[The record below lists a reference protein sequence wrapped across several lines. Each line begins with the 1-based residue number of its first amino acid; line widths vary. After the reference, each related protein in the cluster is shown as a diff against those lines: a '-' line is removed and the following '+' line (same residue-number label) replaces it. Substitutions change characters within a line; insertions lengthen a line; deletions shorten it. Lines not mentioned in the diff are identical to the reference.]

1 MAGSTPSVNR
11 QASEFCVLY
20 NRGMGVTLHESRL
33 PGLSS
38 ASVLS
43 DYAVSTYCK
52 LALVSQK
59 FV

>member
-1 MAGSTPSVNR
+1 MAGSTPSVSK
-11 QASEFCVLY
+11 QTSEIGVLY
-20 NRGMGVTLHESRL
+20 DRGMRVTLHESRL

-43 DYAVSTYCK
+43 DYAFSTYCK

-59 FV
+59 LF